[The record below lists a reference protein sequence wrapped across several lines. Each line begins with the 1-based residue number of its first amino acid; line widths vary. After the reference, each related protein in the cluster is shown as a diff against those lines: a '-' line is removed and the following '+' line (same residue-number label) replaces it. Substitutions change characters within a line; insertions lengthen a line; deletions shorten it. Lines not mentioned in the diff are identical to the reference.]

1 MKKMAIVLGLVAA
14 LVAGCKA
21 FYVRHKSP
29 ESVRV
34 SISDNFSGQGTDPV
48 YVLPKSERTYKDTAF
63 ANPGEDLVLNA
74 VVEDATGEL
83 VAHGKIAPITVTAT
97 HKNIAER
104 GGKIKLSFDVRVP
117 SSILSND
124 RQVRVVPHLLLDDGS
139 KMLDRI
145 FITGKSYRDQQ
156 NKGYER
162 YNKYF
167 ASIIPDSV
175 DFLKAFG
182 YLGLLQY
189 FTERNIEDR
198 PRGEF
203 GVTEPE
209 AIDYYIKHYLVK
221 ANRRR
226 KDRLEEVF
234 RKCVKDPV
242 DRLGVRLDTVLED
255 PSGGLVY
262 RYVQDL
268 QPSGGMHRLR
278 LVFDGSVHNYGKRLF
293 GFSSPD
299 TLTYYVSSLVQLA
312 DTSARYREHTLARDV
327 SVSTLA
333 YIEFEKGSWEI
344 DTALGN
350 NREEIARIKTDLDSL
365 SSSKLFAADSILV
378 EASCSPEGSYA
389 FNTVLSGKR
398 AESVASYFSA
408 IYDQKRGGTQ
418 FRYSYVPE
426 NWDLLKELIM
436 KDSLVK
442 DRSGALAVFSET
454 DYDRREDLLSRCS
467 DYPHIRSVLYP
478 KLRRIV
484 FRFCMHRRI
493 YDTVRSRVEVD
504 EGYSRG
510 LEALQ
515 NRDYKQAVQLLRP
528 YSDLNTAIAYLC
540 LDYNASALDILS
552 RQAQTPV
559 VKYLMA
565 LSYRRMGDE
574 DKAME
579 FYRSA
584 IEEDPHL
591 KFRSALDPEM
601 EELLERLD

>member
-1 MKKMAIVLGLVAA
+1 MKKIAIVCGLVA
-14 LVAGCKA
+14 LVAGCRS
-21 FYVRHKSP
+21 FYVRHKAP
-29 ESVRV
+29 EDIRV
-34 SISDNFSGQGTDPV
+34 SISENFSGEGGEAV
-48 YVLPKSERTYKDTAF
+48 YVLPKSERTFKDTLF
-63 ANPGEDLVLNA
+63 TGPGDDLVLNA
-74 VVEDATGEL
+74 VVEDSTGEL

-104 GGKIKLSFDVRVP
+104 GGKIRLSFDVKVP
-117 SSILSND
+117 SSILSDD
-124 RQVRVVPHLLLDDGS
+124 RQVRIVPHLYLDEGS
-139 KMLDRI
+139 RMMDRI

-156 NKGYER
+156 NRGYEK

-189 FTERNIEDR
+189 FTRRNIEDR
-198 PRGEF
+198 PQGEF

-209 AIDYYIKHYLVK
+209 AIEYYRKHYLVK

-234 RKCVKDPV
+234 RKCVKDPL

-268 QPSGGMHRLR
+268 ESQRGMHRLR
-278 LVFDGSVHNYGKRLF
+278 LVFDGSVHNYGKRLY

-344 DTALGN
+344 DTSLGN
-350 NREEIARIKTDLDSL
+350 NREEIARIRTDLDSL
-365 SSSKLFAADSILV
+365 ASNKLFAADSILV
-378 EASCSPEGSYA
+378 EASCSPEGSYG

-408 IYDQKRGGTQ
+408 IYDQSKGETK
-418 FRYSYVPE
+418 FRYSYIPE
-426 NWDLLKELIM
+426 NWDLLRELIM
-436 KDSLVK
+436 NDSLVK
-442 DRSGALAVFSET
+442 DKTVALAAFDEP
-454 DYDRREDLLSRCS
+454 DYDKREEKLSGCP
-467 DYPHIRSVLYP
+467 DYIHIRSVLYP

-493 YDTVRSRVEVD
+493 YDKVRSRVEVD
-504 EGYSRG
+504 EGYRQG

-515 NRDYKQAVQLLRP
+515 KRDFKLAVKLLRP

-540 LDYNASALDILS
+540 MDYNASALDILS
-552 RQAQTPV
+552 RQARTPI

-565 LSYRRMGDE
+565 LTYSRMGDK

-584 IEEDPHL
+584 IEGDARL
-591 KFRSALDPEM
+591 KFRSSLDPEM
-601 EELLERLD
+601 EELLERL